1 MGGDIAKILG
11 DPCLRGVHSFRGADN
26 LQFRKLGVCSNRLH
40 RGACVPQL
48 WATPQPRAAAGVLG
62 RRVRPRVLF
71 QSHTAGNPDTVL
83 VMQGDGNL
91 VLYAP
96 GNRAI
101 WTSNTAGNP
110 DSRLLLMAEG
120 NLALYTPGNQAIW
133 RSTR

>member
-1 MGGDIAKILG
+1 VSSVGGYA
-11 DPCLRGVHSFRGADN
+11 
-26 LQFRKLGVCSNRLH
+26 
-40 RGACVPQL
+40 
-48 WATPQPRAAAGVLG
+48 
-62 RRVRPRVLF
+62 
-71 QSHTAGNPDTVL
+71 L